1 MLKEQGH
8 QIEIFQQCL
17 LSQKNSIIKFYDE
30 NNIKNDL
37 FEFKENIYKLLLSS
51 DLAITRCG
59 ASTTAELVATNTPFI
74 GVPLPNSIDDHQY
87 LNAKYYEKNGCCW
100 LLKQEDFIEE
110 NLFNLID
117 EAIKNEIKL
126 IDIKKN
132 MKKKYN
138 NNVYKYIEEE
148 IKEFI

>member
-1 MLKEQGH
+1 MSL
-8 QIEIFQQCL
+8 
-17 LSQKNSIIKFYDE
+17 
-30 NNIKNDL
+30 
-37 FEFKENIYKLLLSS
+37 S
-51 DLAITRCG
+51 DLAISRCG
-59 ASTTAELVATNTPFI
+59 ASTTAELVVTNTPFI
-74 GVPLPNSIDDHQY
+74 GVPLPGSVDDHQY
-87 LNAKYYEKNGCCW
+87 LNAKYYEKSGCCW

-117 EAIKNEIKL
+117 EAIRNESKL
-126 IDIKKN
+126 LSIQKN